1 MSQSATYPQASRK
14 SARPLWRRLVTDT
27 GPLLVL
33 IALTAIL
40 WFLAPAF
47 RSPTSM
53 MLIGLEAAS
62 IGVVAAGQTFV
73 ILTGGIDLSVE
84 AMVSFAGVVAA
95 ILIAGTNVAG
105 GQLGNGWPSWAAI
118 LVALAAGALVGALQ
132 GLIITGLNI
141 NPFIVTLGFRSML
154 LGVSLV
160 ATRGAGINIQKDGLL
175 GFLTDPI
182 EVFGLR
188 IPMPFL
194 LVLVVYFIAWIV
206 LRHTKLGRYTYAI
219 GGNETAARLSG
230 INVGLTKIAIY
241 AISGLLAAVGG
252 ILVMGRLVSGAYQNG
267 TNMTLISVA
276 AVVIGGTALS
286 GGVGGI
292 WGTLIGVFIIRVVE
306 AGLVY
311 LNVPSNAKEI
321 VIGFIIVLAVAIDVI
336 RRGDVKWLRWRSEIA
351 SLRSTGPEPVHQW
364 RRADRLYALLPVL

>member
-1 MSQSATYPQASRK
+1 MSETAVEAARSANQMTRTLGRVFKAI
-14 SARPLWRRLVTDT
+14 

-33 IALTAIL
+33 MAMFIFLWVTA
-40 WFLAPAF
+40 PPF
-47 RSPTSM
+47 RTPTSLL
-53 MLIGLEAAS
+53 LIGLEAAA

-84 AMVSFAGVVAA
+84 AMVSFSGVVAA

-105 GQLGNGWPSWAAI
+105 GQIALGLPSFVAI
-118 LVALAAGALVGALQ
+118 LIALLAGSLIGVFQ
-132 GLIITGLNI
+132 GVIITGLNM
-141 NPFIVTLGFRSML
+141 NPLIVTLGFRSIL

-160 ATRGAGINIQKDGLL
+160 ATRGAGINIQRDE
-175 GFLTDPI
+175 FLSFITGAID
-182 EVFGLR
+182 VGALR
-188 IPMPFL
+188 IPMPL
-194 LVLVVYFIAWIV
+194 IIAIVIYAIIWVV
-206 LRHTKLGRYTYAI
+206 LRHTKFGRYTYAI

-230 INVGLTKIAIY
+230 INVNLVKIFIY
-241 AISGLLAAVGG
+241 GISGLLASIGG

-276 AVVIGGTALS
+276 AVVIGGTALT

-292 WGTLIGVFIIRVVE
+292 WGTLIGVFIIRIVE

-321 VIGFIIVLAVAIDVI
+321 VIGAIIVLAVALDVI
-336 RRGDVKWLRWRSEIA
+336 RRGEVKWLRFRKRPA
-351 SLRSTGPEPVHQW
+351 
-364 RRADRLYALLPVL
+364 A

>member
-1 MSQSATYPQASRK
+1 MSETAAYAGRTKSSR
-14 SARPLWRRLVTDT
+14 SLLRRLVSDT

-33 IALTAIL
+33 FALAALL
-40 WFLAPAF
+40 WALAPAF
-47 RSPTSM
+47 RSPTSI
-53 MLIGLEAAS
+53 MLIGLEAAA

-95 ILIAGTNVAG
+95 ILIAGSNVAG
-105 GQLGNGWPSWAAI
+105 GQIANGWPAWAAI
-118 LVALAAGALVGALQ
+118 LVALAAGAAVGALQ
-132 GLIITGLNI
+132 GLLITAMNI

-160 ATRGAGINIQKDGLL
+160 ATRGAGINIQKDSFLS
-175 GFLTDPI
+175 FLTDPI
-182 EVFGLR
+182 PLFGLR

-194 LVLVVYFIAWIV
+194 LALLVYFAAWVV

-230 INVGLTKIAIY
+230 INVGLTKVAIY
-241 AISGLLAAVGG
+241 AISGLLAAFGG

-336 RRGDVKWLRWRSEIA
+336 RRGDVKWLRWRK
-351 SLRSTGPEPVHQW
+351 V
-364 RRADRLYALLPVL
+364 

>member
-1 MSQSATYPQASRK
+1 V
-14 SARPLWRRLVTDT
+14 LV
-27 GPLLVL
+27 GLV
-33 IALTAIL
+33 AIL
-40 WFLAPAF
+40 WILSPPF

-53 MLIGLEAAS
+53 MLIGLEAAAFG
-62 IGVVAAGQTFV
+62 IVAAGQTFV

-105 GQLGNGWPSWAAI
+105 GQIAFGIADWQAVVI
-118 LVALAAGALVGALQ
+118 ALAAGAAIGLFQ

-141 NPFIVTLGFRSML
+141 NPFIVTLGFRSIL

-160 ATRGAGINIQKDGLL
+160 WTRGAGINIQKGPFLDFMTGTFGVLGLK
-175 GFLTDPI
+175 
-182 EVFGLR
+182 V
-188 IPMPFL
+188 PMPFIITIII
-194 LVLVVYFIAWIV
+194 YFIAWVV
-206 LRHTKLGRYTYAI
+206 LKHTKFGRYTYAI
-219 GGNETAARLSG
+219 GGNETASRLSG
-230 INVGLTKIAIY
+230 INVAWVKMCIY
-241 AISGLLAAVGG
+241 GISGFLAAIGG
-252 ILVMGRLVSGAYQNG
+252 ILVMGRLQSGAYQNG

-311 LNVPSNAKEI
+311 MSVPSNAKEI
-321 VIGFIIVLAVAIDVI
+321 VIGVIIVVAVAIDVI
-336 RRGDVKWLRWRSEIA
+336 RRGNVKWLRVR
-351 SLRSTGPEPVHQW
+351 
-364 RRADRLYALLPVL
+364 

>member
-1 MSQSATYPQASRK
+1 MSQTATYAQRPK
-14 SARPLWRRLVTDT
+14 SSHPLLRRVVTDT

-33 IALTAIL
+33 FALTALL
-40 WFLAPAF
+40 WALAPAF
-47 RSPTSM
+47 RSPTSI
-53 MLIGLEAAS
+53 MLIGLEAAA

-95 ILIAGTNVAG
+95 ILIAGSNIAG
-105 GQLGNGWPSWAAI
+105 GQIANGWPSWAAI
-118 LVALAAGALVGALQ
+118 VVALAAGALVGALQ
-132 GLIITGLNI
+132 GLLITAMNI

-160 ATRGAGINIQKDGLL
+160 ATRGAGINIQKDGFLR
-175 GFLTDPI
+175 FLTDP
-182 EVFGLR
+182 VDVLGLR

-194 LVLVVYFIAWIV
+194 LALVIYFAAWVV

-230 INVGLTKIAIY
+230 INVGLTKVAIY

-336 RRGDVKWLRWRSEIA
+336 RRGDVKWLRWR
-351 SLRSTGPEPVHQW
+351 P
-364 RRADRLYALLPVL
+364 